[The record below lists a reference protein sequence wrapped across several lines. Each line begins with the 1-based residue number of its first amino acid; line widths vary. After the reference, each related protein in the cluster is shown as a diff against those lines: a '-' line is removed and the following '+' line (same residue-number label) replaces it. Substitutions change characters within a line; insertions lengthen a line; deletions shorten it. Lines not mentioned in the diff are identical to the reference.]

1 MLYGKQLKKLELRK
15 VYKNH
20 LGLEFQDLLL
30 YNKDVMDRRN
40 TNMKEFKLIEKVVMT
55 RVITVEAESI
65 EEVEA
70 NYENGDYDEELESC
84 YFDGQYDDRE
94 IEVKEK

>member
-1 MLYGKQLKKLELRK
+1 MKK
-15 VYKNH
+15 
-20 LGLEFQDLLL
+20 
-30 YNKDVMDRRN
+30 
-40 TNMKEFKLIEKVVMT
+40 FKLIEKVVMT

-70 NYENGDYDEELESC
+70 NYANGDYDEELESC

-94 IEVKEK
+94 IEIKEE

>member
-1 MLYGKQLKKLELRK
+1 
-15 VYKNH
+15 
-20 LGLEFQDLLL
+20 
-30 YNKDVMDRRN
+30 
-40 TNMKEFKLIEKVVMT
+40 MKEFKLIEKVVMK

-70 NYENGDYDEELESC
+70 NYKNGDYDEELEGY

-94 IEVKEK
+94 VEVEEVK

>member
-1 MLYGKQLKKLELRK
+1 
-15 VYKNH
+15 
-20 LGLEFQDLLL
+20 
-30 YNKDVMDRRN
+30 
-40 TNMKEFKLIEKVVMT
+40 MKEFKLIEKVVMT

-65 EEVEA
+65 EEVKA

-94 IEVKEK
+94 IEVKEE